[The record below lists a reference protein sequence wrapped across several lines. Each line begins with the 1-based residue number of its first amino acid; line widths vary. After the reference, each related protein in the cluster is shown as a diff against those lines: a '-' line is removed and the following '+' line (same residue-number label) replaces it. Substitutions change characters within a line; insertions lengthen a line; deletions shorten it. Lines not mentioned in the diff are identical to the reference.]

1 MSRGGSLLAAVLCAA
16 MVACSPGAEPTPDAR
31 AERASASPK
40 PASPTPTPAT
50 RPTRKPS
57 ATPTPTPAPAPA
69 RRTPSATPELVPE
82 LAVALTSGPRRASS
96 PTQVVRQIVAA
107 ERAIAKPSTEPD
119 VLSAAGHLQQL
130 AYREL
135 GNRPRWDRA
144 VFRDLPRDLR
154 PVVRANV
161 ASRREFRDMHP
172 SRPRDLATELPA
184 WRIVRPAPPGELMA
198 AYRAAQRRFGVH
210 WSTLAAINLV
220 ETGMGRIRGTSSAGA
235 QGPMQFIPTTWDMY
249 GRGDI
254 NSPRDA
260 IMAAGRFLKANGH
273 DNGRGRAKAL
283 FRYNNSNNYVR
294 GVSHLADVMKQRP
307 RAFHGYYH
315 WQIYYITRR
324 GDVLLPE
331 GYVAKRPVPVKTWLA
346 RNG

>member
-1 MSRGGSLLAAVLCAA
+1 MSRGGSLLAAVLCAV
-16 MVACSPGAEPTPDAR
+16 MVACSPGAEPSPDAR

-40 PASPTPTPAT
+40 PESPTPSPRTT
-50 RPTRKPS
+50 PTRKP
-57 ATPTPTPAPAPA
+57 ATEPTAAPT

-82 LAVALTSGPRRASS
+82 LAVALTNGPRRASS

-107 ERAIAKPSTEPD
+107 ERAIAKPSTKPD
-119 VLSAAGHLQQL
+119 VLAAAGHLQQL

-144 VFRDLPRDLR
+144 VFRALPRDLR
-154 PVVRANV
+154 PVVRANI
-161 ASRREFRDMHP
+161 ASRREFRAMHP
-172 SRPRDLATELPA
+172 SLPRNLATELPA
-184 WRIVRPAPPGELMA
+184 WRIVEPAPPGELMA

-260 IMAAGRFLKANGH
+260 IMAAGRFLEANGH
-273 DNGRGRAKAL
+273 KSNGRGRAKAL
-283 FRYNNSNNYVR
+283 FRYNNSNHYVR
-294 GVSHLADVMKQRP
+294 GVSLLADVMKQRP

-331 GYVAKRPVPVKTWLA
+331 GYVAKRPVPVKKWLA